1 MEHLGMSLGELDDVI
16 QDVRHRYPET
26 SFPDVHMDNI
36 FHGMQRIK
44 SNLVKGRKAIVVTLD
59 ENPIV
64 SGVCS
69 DQYMLIPHEWA
80 VWRLENLIQESPSF
94 EPLGRA
100 NIRPN
105 LLGPNGVK
113 MRLEATFPD
122 ANVKIADDQVNP
134 RAGIKTSYDLSMEWE
149 PWFGGRIERCTNG
162 LLMWGSLI
170 SGGKKHKMSLD
181 IEENVQRLVTGVKKL
196 DEMFGIWASWATKKI
211 SQAKAYE
218 MLEGSPL
225 SDKQVENI
233 KELPEIGTNRQ
244 LKTESVMTPWL
255 LNSVVTQ
262 YIEHEL
268 DNTPARILTEE
279 KVTNYFADQFDK
291 AA

>member
-1 MEHLGMSLGELDDVI
+1 MDHLGMSLGELDDVI
-16 QDVRHRYPET
+16 EDVRLRYPDT
-26 SFPDVHMDNI
+26 AFPDVHMDNV
-36 FHGMQRIK
+36 FHGMQKAR
-44 SNLVKGRKAIVVTLD
+44 SNIIKGRKAIVVTLD
-59 ENPIV
+59 DRPYV

-80 VWRLENLIQESPSF
+80 VWRF
-94 EPLGRA
+94 EKILAETDAFTPMGRA

-105 LLGPNGVK
+105 LLGNNGVK

-122 ANVKIADDQVNP
+122 ANVTIGDDQVNP

-149 PWFGGRIERCTNG
+149 PYFGGRVERCVNG
-162 LLMWGSLI
+162 LLMYANLI
-170 SGGKKHKMSLD
+170 EGGRKHKMSLD
-181 IEENVQRLVTGVKKL
+181 IEDNILRLVAGVEKM
-196 DEMFGIWASWATKKI
+196 DEMFGIWDSWAKKKI
-211 SQAKAYE
+211 SQSQAYE

-225 SDKQVENI
+225 SDKQVEKI
-233 KELPEIGTNRQ
+233 KELPEIGTNRTLETQ
-244 LKTESVMTPWL
+244 ETMTPWL

-268 DNTPARILTEE
+268 ENTPARIQTEE
-279 KVTNYFADQFDK
+279 KVTTYFTEAFAE